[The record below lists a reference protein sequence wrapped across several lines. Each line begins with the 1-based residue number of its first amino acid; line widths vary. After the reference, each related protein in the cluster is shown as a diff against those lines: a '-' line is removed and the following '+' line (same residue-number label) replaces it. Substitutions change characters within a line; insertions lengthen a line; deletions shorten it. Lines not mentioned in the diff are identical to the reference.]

1 MTDMA
6 RIVYR
11 PEPSWVEMLNAVR
24 TFIAENA
31 GRYPAAASTDPREAK
46 LGSWWV
52 SQRMAANRE
61 RLSANRDAALTD
73 TVRLAREVA
82 AEAKRLAR
90 EQTAAARRA
99 GSRRAVTAAAR
110 RQIRLA
116 ERMLDSPHL
125 LPGDR
130 EALELRI
137 AHPRAS
143 IRELAELAGATVP
156 AYGAKLRGAL
166 SRTARSQPAR

>member
-1 MTDMA
+1 MTRMA

-11 PEPSWVEMLNAVR
+11 PEPSWAEMLNAVR
-24 TFIAENA
+24 AFIANNA
-31 GRYPAAASTDPREAK
+31 GRYPAAASTNPREAK

-82 AEAKRLAR
+82 AEAKQQAR

-99 GSRRAVTAAAR
+99 GSRRIVTAAAR
-110 RQIRLA
+110 RQIRQA
-116 ERMLDSPHL
+116 RTVLDSPHL

-130 EALELRI
+130 EVLELRI
-137 AHPRAS
+137 AHPQAS
-143 IRELAELAGATVP
+143 IRELAEIAGTTMP

-166 SRTARSQPAR
+166 GRGRRRATR

>member
-1 MTDMA
+1 MTRMA
-6 RIVYR
+6 RMKYQ
-11 PEPSWVEMLNAVR
+11 PEPSWPEMLNAVR
-24 TFIAENA
+24 TFIAEHA
-31 GRYPAAASTDPREAK
+31 GRYPAAASSNPREAK

-52 SQRMAANRE
+52 SQRMVANRE

-73 TVRLAREVA
+73 TVRLASEIA

-99 GSRRAVTAAAR
+99 GSRRTVTAAAR
-110 RQIRLA
+110 RQIRQA
-116 ERMLDSPHL
+116 EKALDSPHL

-137 AHPRAS
+137 AHPQAS
-143 IRELAELAGATVP
+143 IRELAGIAGTTMP

-166 SRTARSQPAR
+166 GRRRRVSR